1 MAEAVLERE
10 RVAEPAHRF
19 SRATS
24 AIADAIDNSLDFAK
38 RTGKRGSDAVEEF
51 MEDTTQRIKRHPTE
65 TVVMAFAAG
74 FLVGGFVSWMT
85 RRK

>member
-1 MAEAVLERE
+1 MAEAVMERE
-10 RVAEPAHRF
+10 RIAEPAHRL

-24 AIADAIDNSLDFAK
+24 AITEAWETSLEMAK
-38 RTGKRGSDAVEEF
+38 RAGKKGSDAVEEF
-51 MEDTTQRIKRHPTE
+51 MDDTTQRIKRHPTE

-74 FLVGGFVSWMT
+74 FILGGFVSWMT